1 MQMRKMLPDKGVEV
15 DFDKEL
21 RTNFRGYN
29 TTLTRWWNIRAC
41 NKSHCIAYRNI
52 ANYVTT
58 QVDLIPSLVIDY
70 GCGTG
75 RLLGALAVR
84 FVETKFIGIDGSAG
98 MLKTA
103 KTYLTKEAP
112 NLLNRIKLLKA
123 PLPTKLLLGKR
134 ADLVT
139 FTFPHILSNLYDLD
153 LNSFLE
159 FLTYSE
165 IENAVILSEGKG
177 GKGVE
182 DVSKENTDE
191 DPDLLQSL
199 LVNRV
204 ISKNLRSLVKRGGYC
219 LRVELANA
227 RREEF
232 PNVFQRRFSFQEGSL
247 DKSLSDQSLQQ
258 PFELVRSEYH
268 RSKVMEDAYEQTGDE
283 SDRKGGYWISLLRAL
298 G

>member
-1 MQMRKMLPDKGVEV
+1 MDGDEKMFSKNRVKV
-15 DFDKEL
+15 DFEKEL

-58 QVDLIPSLVIDY
+58 HVDLIPSLVIDY

-75 RLLGALAVR
+75 RLLGEIAVR
-84 FVETKFIGIDGSAG
+84 FVDTKFIGIDGSSA

-103 KTYLTKEAP
+103 KTYLKNKAP
-112 NLLNRIKLLKA
+112 DLLNRIKLLKA
-123 PLPTKLLLGKR
+123 PLPIRLLLGKR

-159 FLTYSE
+159 LLTYSE
-165 IENAVILSEGKG
+165 IENAMILAEDKG
-177 GKGVE
+177 TE
-182 DVSKENTDE
+182 EVSNEYNDE

-199 LVNRV
+199 LVNRI

-232 PNVFQRRFSFQEGSL
+232 PEIFQKRFSFQEGSL
-247 DKSLSDQSLQQ
+247 DKSLSDQSVQQ

>member
-1 MQMRKMLPDKGVEV
+1 MDGDEKMFSKNRVKV
-15 DFDKEL
+15 DFEKEL

-58 QVDLIPSLVIDY
+58 HVDLIPSLVIDY

-75 RLLGALAVR
+75 RLLGEIAVR
-84 FVETKFIGIDGSAG
+84 FVDTKFIGIDGSSA

-103 KTYLTKEAP
+103 KTYLKNKAP
-112 NLLNRIKLLKA
+112 DLLNRIKLLKA
-123 PLPTKLLLGKR
+123 PLPIRLLLGKR

-159 FLTYSE
+159 HLTYSE
-165 IENAVILSEGKG
+165 IENAVILAEDKG
-177 GKGVE
+177 ME
-182 DVSKENTDE
+182 EVSNEYTEE

-204 ISKNLRSLVKRGGYC
+204 ISKNLRSLVKRDGYC

-227 RREEF
+227 KREEF
-232 PNVFQRRFSFQEGSL
+232 PEIFQKRFSFQEGSL
-247 DKSLSDQSLQQ
+247 DKSLSDQSIQQ

>member
-1 MQMRKMLPDKGVEV
+1 MDGDEKMFSKNRVKV
-15 DFDKEL
+15 DFKKEL

-41 NKSHCIAYRNI
+41 NKSHCNAYRNI

-58 QVDLIPSLVIDY
+58 HVDLIPSLVIDY

-75 RLLGALAVR
+75 RLLGEIAVR
-84 FVETKFIGIDGSAG
+84 FVDTKFIGIDGSAG

-123 PLPTKLLLGKR
+123 PLPTRLLLGKR

-159 FLTYSE
+159 LLTYSE
-165 IENAVILSEGKG
+165 IENAMILAEDEGM
-177 GKGVE
+177 E
-182 DVSKENTDE
+182 EVSNEYNDE

-232 PNVFQRRFSFQEGSL
+232 QEIFQKRFSFQEGSL

>member
-1 MQMRKMLPDKGVEV
+1 MDGDEKMFSKNRVKV
-15 DFDKEL
+15 DFEKEL

-41 NKSHCIAYRNI
+41 NKSHCNAYRNI

-58 QVDLIPSLVIDY
+58 HVDLIPSLVIDY

-75 RLLGALAVR
+75 RLLGEIAVR
-84 FVETKFIGIDGSAG
+84 FVDTKFIGIDGSAG

-159 FLTYSE
+159 LLTYSE
-165 IENAVILSEGKG
+165 IENAMILAEDEGM
-177 GKGVE
+177 E
-182 DVSKENTDE
+182 EVSNEYNDE

-232 PNVFQRRFSFQEGSL
+232 PKIFQKRFSFQEGSL

>member
-1 MQMRKMLPDKGVEV
+1 MDGDEKMFSKNRVKV
-15 DFDKEL
+15 DFEKEL

-58 QVDLIPSLVIDY
+58 HVDLIPSLVIDY

-75 RLLGALAVR
+75 RLLGEIAVR
-84 FVETKFIGIDGSAG
+84 FVDTKFIGIDGSSA

-103 KTYLTKEAP
+103 KTYLKKKAP
-112 NLLNRIKLLKA
+112 DLLNRIKLLKA
-123 PLPTKLLLGKR
+123 PLPIRLLLGKR

-165 IENAVILSEGKG
+165 IENAVILAEDKG
-177 GKGVE
+177 ME
-182 DVSKENTDE
+182 EVSNEYTDE

-232 PNVFQRRFSFQEGSL
+232 PEIFQKRFSFQEGSL

>member
-1 MQMRKMLPDKGVEV
+1 MDGDEKMFSKNRVKV
-15 DFDKEL
+15 DFEKEL

-58 QVDLIPSLVIDY
+58 HVDLIPSLVIDY

-75 RLLGALAVR
+75 RLLGEIAVR
-84 FVETKFIGIDGSAG
+84 FVDTKFIGIDGSSA

-103 KTYLTKEAP
+103 KTYLKNKTP
-112 NLLNRIKLLKA
+112 DLLNRIKLLKA
-123 PLPTKLLLGKR
+123 PLPIRLLLGKR

-159 FLTYSE
+159 LLTYSE
-165 IENAVILSEGKG
+165 IENAMILAEDKG
-177 GKGVE
+177 TE
-182 DVSKENTDE
+182 EVSNEYNDE

-232 PNVFQRRFSFQEGSL
+232 PEIFQKRFSFQEGSL

>member
-1 MQMRKMLPDKGVEV
+1 MGDEKMFSKNRVKV
-15 DFDKEL
+15 DFEKEL

-58 QVDLIPSLVIDY
+58 HVDLTPSLVIDY

-75 RLLGALAVR
+75 RLLGEIAIR
-84 FVETKFIGIDGSAG
+84 FVDTKFIGIDGSSA

-103 KTYLTKEAP
+103 KTYLKKKAP
-112 NLLNRIKLLKA
+112 DLLNRIKLLKA
-123 PLPTKLLLGKR
+123 HLPIRLLLGKR

-153 LNSFLE
+153 INSFLE

-165 IENAVILSEGKG
+165 IENAVILSEGKRV
-177 GKGVE
+177 K

-227 RREEF
+227 RREKF
-232 PNVFQRRFSFQEGSL
+232 PNVFQKRFSFQEGSL
-247 DKSLSDQSLQQ
+247 DKSLSNQNIQQ

>member
-1 MQMRKMLPDKGVEV
+1 MDGDEKMFSKNRVKV
-15 DFDKEL
+15 DFEKEL

-58 QVDLIPSLVIDY
+58 QVDLVPSLVIDY

-75 RLLGALAVR
+75 RLLGEIAVR
-84 FVETKFIGIDGSAG
+84 FVDTKFIGIDGSSA

-103 KTYLTKEAP
+103 KTYLKNKSP
-112 NLLNRIKLLKA
+112 DLLNRIKLLKA
-123 PLPTKLLLGKR
+123 PLPIRLLLGKR

-159 FLTYSE
+159 LLTYSE
-165 IENAVILSEGKG
+165 IENAMILAEDKG
-177 GKGVE
+177 TE
-182 DVSKENTDE
+182 EVSNEYNDE

-232 PNVFQRRFSFQEGSL
+232 PEIFQKRFSFQEGSL
-247 DKSLSDQSLQQ
+247 DKSLSDQSIQQ

>member
-1 MQMRKMLPDKGVEV
+1 MDGDEKMFSKNRVKV
-15 DFDKEL
+15 DFEKEL

-58 QVDLIPSLVIDY
+58 HVDLIPSLVIDY

-75 RLLGALAVR
+75 RLLGEIAVR
-84 FVETKFIGIDGSAG
+84 FVDTKFIGLDGSSA

-103 KTYLTKEAP
+103 KAYLKNRAP
-112 NLLNRIKLLKA
+112 DLLNRIKLLKA
-123 PLPTKLLLGKR
+123 PLPIRLLLGKR

-159 FLTYSE
+159 HLTYSE
-165 IENAVILSEGKG
+165 IENAVILAEDKG
-177 GKGVE
+177 ME
-182 DVSKENTDE
+182 EISNEYTEE

-204 ISKNLRSLVKRGGYC
+204 ISKNLRSLVKRDGYC

-227 RREEF
+227 KREEF
-232 PNVFQRRFSFQEGSL
+232 PEIFQKRFSFQEGSL
-247 DKSLSDQSLQQ
+247 DKSLSDQSIQQ

>member
-1 MQMRKMLPDKGVEV
+1 MDGDEKMFSKNRVKV
-15 DFDKEL
+15 DFEKEL

-58 QVDLIPSLVIDY
+58 HVDLIPSLVIDY

-75 RLLGALAVR
+75 RLLGEIAVR
-84 FVETKFIGIDGSAG
+84 FVDTKFIGIDGSSA

-103 KTYLTKEAP
+103 KAYLKNRAP
-112 NLLNRIKLLKA
+112 DLLNRIKLLKA
-123 PLPTKLLLGKR
+123 PLPIRLLLGKR

-159 FLTYSE
+159 LLTYSE
-165 IENAVILSEGKG
+165 IENAMILAEDKG
-177 GKGVE
+177 ME
-182 DVSKENTDE
+182 EVSNEYNDE
-191 DPDLLQSL
+191 DPELLQSL

-204 ISKNLRSLVKRGGYC
+204 ISKNLRSLVKRDGYC

-227 RREEF
+227 KREEF
-232 PNVFQRRFSFQEGSL
+232 PEIFQKRFSFQEGSL
-247 DKSLSDQSLQQ
+247 DKSLSDQSIQQ

>member
-1 MQMRKMLPDKGVEV
+1 MDGDEKMFSKNRVKV
-15 DFDKEL
+15 DFEKEL

-29 TTLTRWWNIRAC
+29 TTLTRWWSIRAC

-58 QVDLIPSLVIDY
+58 HVDLIPSLIIDY

-75 RLLGALAVR
+75 RLLGEIAVR
-84 FVETKFIGIDGSAG
+84 FVDTKFIGIDGSSA

-103 KTYLTKEAP
+103 KTYLKNKTP
-112 NLLNRIKLLKA
+112 DLLNRIKLLKA
-123 PLPTKLLLGKR
+123 PLPIRLFLGKR

-159 FLTYSE
+159 HLTYSE
-165 IENAVILSEGKG
+165 IENAVILAEDKG
-177 GKGVE
+177 ME
-182 DVSKENTDE
+182 EVSNEYTEE
-191 DPDLLQSL
+191 DPDLVQSL

-204 ISKNLRSLVKRGGYC
+204 ISKNLRSLVKRDGYC

-227 RREEF
+227 KREEF
-232 PNVFQRRFSFQEGSL
+232 PEIFQKRFSFQEGSL
-247 DKSLSDQSLQQ
+247 DKSLSDQSIQQ

>member
-1 MQMRKMLPDKGVEV
+1 MDGDEKMFSKNRVKV
-15 DFDKEL
+15 DFEKEL

-58 QVDLIPSLVIDY
+58 HVDLIPSLVIDY

-75 RLLGALAVR
+75 RLLGEIAVR
-84 FVETKFIGIDGSAG
+84 FVDTKFIGIDGSSA

-103 KTYLTKEAP
+103 KTYLKNKAP
-112 NLLNRIKLLKA
+112 DLLNRIKLLKA
-123 PLPTKLLLGKR
+123 PLPIRLLLGKR

-159 FLTYSE
+159 LLTYSE
-165 IENAVILSEGKG
+165 IENAMILAEDKG
-177 GKGVE
+177 ME
-182 DVSKENTDE
+182 EVSNEYNDE

-232 PNVFQRRFSFQEGSL
+232 PEIFQKRFSFQEGSL
-247 DKSLSDQSLQQ
+247 DKSFADQSLQQ

>member
-1 MQMRKMLPDKGVEV
+1 MDGDEKMFSKNRVKV
-15 DFDKEL
+15 DFEKEL

-58 QVDLIPSLVIDY
+58 HVDLIPSLVIDY

-75 RLLGALAVR
+75 RLLGEIAVR
-84 FVETKFIGIDGSAG
+84 FVDTKFIGIDGSSA

-103 KTYLTKEAP
+103 KTYLKNKAP
-112 NLLNRIKLLKA
+112 DLLNRIKLLKA
-123 PLPTKLLLGKR
+123 PLPIRLLLGKR

-159 FLTYSE
+159 LLTYSE
-165 IENAVILSEGKG
+165 IENAMILAEDKG
-177 GKGVE
+177 ME
-182 DVSKENTDE
+182 EVSNEYNDE

-204 ISKNLRSLVKRGGYC
+204 IAKNLRSLVKRDGYC

-227 RREEF
+227 KREEF
-232 PNVFQRRFSFQEGSL
+232 PEIFQKRFSFQEGSL
-247 DKSLSDQSLQQ
+247 DKSLSDQSVQQ

>member
-1 MQMRKMLPDKGVEV
+1 MDGDEKMFSKNRVKV
-15 DFDKEL
+15 DFEKEL

-41 NKSHCIAYRNI
+41 NNSHCNAYRNI

-58 QVDLIPSLVIDY
+58 HVDLIPSLVIDY

-75 RLLGALAVR
+75 RLLGEIAVR
-84 FVETKFIGIDGSAG
+84 FVDTKFIGIDGSAG

-134 ADLVT
+134 ADFVT

-159 FLTYSE
+159 YLTYSE

-177 GKGVE
+177 VE
-182 DVSKENTDE
+182 GVSKENTDE

-232 PNVFQRRFSFQEGSL
+232 PEIFQKRFSFQEGSL

-258 PFELVRSEYH
+258 PFELLRSEYH

-298 G
+298 A

>member
-1 MQMRKMLPDKGVEV
+1 MSDNGVKINFE
-15 DFDKEL
+15 KEL

-29 TTLTRWWNIRAC
+29 TTLTRWWGTRASI
-41 NKSHCIAYRNI
+41 KSHCNAYRNI
-52 ANYVTT
+52 AKYVSKRIDP
-58 QVDLIPSLVIDY
+58 VPSLVIDY
-70 GCGTG
+70 GCGNG
-75 RLLGALAVR
+75 RLLGALAIR
-84 FVETKFIGIDGSAG
+84 LMETRFIGIDGSSA

-103 KTYLTKEAP
+103 KTYLRKEAP

-139 FTFPHILSNLYDLD
+139 FTFPHILSNLYDLE

-165 IENAVILSEGKG
+165 IENAVILSGS
-177 GKGVE
+177 KGVE

-191 DPDLLQSL
+191 DPELLQSL
-199 LVNRV
+199 LVSRV
-204 ISKNLRSLVKRGGYC
+204 ISNNLRSLVKRGCYC

-232 PNVFQRRFSFQEGSL
+232 PKVFQKRFSFQEGSL
-247 DKSLSDQSLQQ
+247 DKSLSNQSVQQ

-268 RSKVMEDAYEQTGDE
+268 RSRVMEDAYEQTGDE
-283 SDRKGGYWISLLRAL
+283 SDRKGGILD
-298 G
+298 

>member
-1 MQMRKMLPDKGVEV
+1 MDGDEKMFSKNRVKV
-15 DFDKEL
+15 DFKKEL

-41 NKSHCIAYRNI
+41 NKSHCNAYRNI

-58 QVDLIPSLVIDY
+58 HVDLIPSLVIDY

-75 RLLGALAVR
+75 RLLGEIAVR
-84 FVETKFIGIDGSAG
+84 FVDTKFIGIDGSAG

-159 FLTYSE
+159 LLTYSE
-165 IENAVILSEGKG
+165 IENAMILAEDEGM
-177 GKGVE
+177 E
-182 DVSKENTDE
+182 EVSNEYNDE

-232 PNVFQRRFSFQEGSL
+232 PEIFQKRFSFQEGSL

-298 G
+298 D

>member
-1 MQMRKMLPDKGVEV
+1 MDGDEKMFSKNRVKV
-15 DFDKEL
+15 DFEKEL

-29 TTLTRWWNIRAC
+29 TTITRWWNIRAC

-52 ANYVTT
+52 TNYVTT
-58 QVDLIPSLVIDY
+58 HVDLIPSLVIDY

-75 RLLGALAVR
+75 RLLGEIAVR
-84 FVETKFIGIDGSAG
+84 FVDTKFIGIDGSSA

-103 KTYLTKEAP
+103 KSYLKNKAP
-112 NLLNRIKLLKA
+112 DLLNRIKLLKA
-123 PLPTKLLLGKR
+123 PLPIRLLLGKR

-159 FLTYSE
+159 LLTYSE
-165 IENAVILSEGKG
+165 IENAMILAEDKG
-177 GKGVE
+177 ME
-182 DVSKENTDE
+182 EVSNEYNDE

-227 RREEF
+227 KREEF
-232 PNVFQRRFSFQEGSL
+232 PEIFQKRFSFQEGSL

>member
-1 MQMRKMLPDKGVEV
+1 MDGDEKMFSKNRVKV
-15 DFDKEL
+15 DFEKEL

-58 QVDLIPSLVIDY
+58 HIDLIPSLVIDY

-75 RLLGALAVR
+75 RLLGEIAVR
-84 FVETKFIGIDGSAG
+84 FVDTKFIGIDGSSA

-103 KTYLTKEAP
+103 KTYLKNKAP
-112 NLLNRIKLLKA
+112 DLLNRIKLLKA
-123 PLPTKLLLGKR
+123 PLPIRLLLGKR

-159 FLTYSE
+159 HLTYSE
-165 IENAVILSEGKG
+165 IENAVILAEDKG
-177 GKGVE
+177 ME
-182 DVSKENTDE
+182 EVSNEYTEE

-204 ISKNLRSLVKRGGYC
+204 ISKNLRSLVKRDGYC

-227 RREEF
+227 KREEF
-232 PNVFQRRFSFQEGSL
+232 PEIFQKRFSFQEGSL
-247 DKSLSDQSLQQ
+247 DKSLSDQSIQQ

>member
-1 MQMRKMLPDKGVEV
+1 MDGDEKIFSKNRVKV
-15 DFDKEL
+15 DFEKEL

-29 TTLTRWWNIRAC
+29 TTLTRWWNIRTC

-58 QVDLIPSLVIDY
+58 HVDLIPYLVIDY

-75 RLLGALAVR
+75 RLLGEIAVR
-84 FVETKFIGIDGSAG
+84 FVDTKLIGIDGSSA

-103 KTYLTKEAP
+103 KTYLKNKAP
-112 NLLNRIKLLKA
+112 DLLNRIKLLKA
-123 PLPTKLLLGKR
+123 PLPNRLLLGKR

-159 FLTYSE
+159 LLTYSE
-165 IENAVILSEGKG
+165 IENAMILAEDKG
-177 GKGVE
+177 ME
-182 DVSKENTDE
+182 EVSNEYNDE

-204 ISKNLRSLVKRGGYC
+204 IAKNLRSLVKRGGYC

-232 PNVFQRRFSFQEGSL
+232 PEIFQKRFSFQEGSL
-247 DKSLSDQSLQQ
+247 DKSLSDQSVQQ

>member
-1 MQMRKMLPDKGVEV
+1 MDGDEKMFSKNRVKV
-15 DFDKEL
+15 DFEKEL

-58 QVDLIPSLVIDY
+58 HVDLIPSLVIDY

-75 RLLGALAVR
+75 RLLGEIAVR
-84 FVETKFIGIDGSAG
+84 FVDTKFIGIDGSSA

-103 KTYLTKEAP
+103 KTYLKNKAP

-123 PLPTKLLLGKR
+123 PLPTRLLLGKR

-159 FLTYSE
+159 LLTYSE
-165 IENAVILSEGKG
+165 IENAMILAEDKG
-177 GKGVE
+177 ME
-182 DVSKENTDE
+182 EVSNEYNDE

-232 PNVFQRRFSFQEGSL
+232 PEIFQKRFSFQEGSL

>member
-1 MQMRKMLPDKGVEV
+1 MDGDEKMFSKNRVKV
-15 DFDKEL
+15 DFEKEL

-58 QVDLIPSLVIDY
+58 HVDLIPSLVIDY

-75 RLLGALAVR
+75 RLLGEIAVR
-84 FVETKFIGIDGSAG
+84 FVDTKFIGIDGSSA

-103 KTYLTKEAP
+103 KTYLKNKSP
-112 NLLNRIKLLKA
+112 DLLNRIKLLKA
-123 PLPTKLLLGKR
+123 PLPIRLLLGKR

-159 FLTYSE
+159 LLTYSE
-165 IENAVILSEGKG
+165 IENAMILAEDKG
-177 GKGVE
+177 ME
-182 DVSKENTDE
+182 EVSNEYNDE

-232 PNVFQRRFSFQEGSL
+232 PEIFQKRFSFQEGSL

>member
-1 MQMRKMLPDKGVEV
+1 MDGDEKLFSKNRVKV
-15 DFDKEL
+15 DFEKEL

-58 QVDLIPSLVIDY
+58 HVDLIPSLVIDY

-75 RLLGALAVR
+75 RLLGEIAVR
-84 FVETKFIGIDGSAG
+84 FVDTKFIGIDGSSA

-103 KTYLTKEAP
+103 KTYLKNKAP
-112 NLLNRIKLLKA
+112 DLLNRIKLLKA
-123 PLPTKLLLGKR
+123 PLPIRLLLGKR

-159 FLTYSE
+159 HLTYSE
-165 IENAVILSEGKG
+165 IENAVILAEDKG
-177 GKGVE
+177 ME
-182 DVSKENTDE
+182 EVSNEYPEE

-204 ISKNLRSLVKRGGYC
+204 ISKNLRSLVKRDGYC

-227 RREEF
+227 KREEF
-232 PNVFQRRFSFQEGSL
+232 PEIFQKRFSFQEGSL

>member
-1 MQMRKMLPDKGVEV
+1 MDGDEKLFSKNRVKV
-15 DFDKEL
+15 DFEKEL

-58 QVDLIPSLVIDY
+58 HVDLIPSLVIDY

-75 RLLGALAVR
+75 RLLGEIAVR
-84 FVETKFIGIDGSAG
+84 FVDTKFIGIDGSSA

-103 KTYLTKEAP
+103 KTYLKNKAP
-112 NLLNRIKLLKA
+112 DLLNRIKLLKA
-123 PLPTKLLLGKR
+123 PLPIRLLLGKR

-159 FLTYSE
+159 LLTYSE
-165 IENAVILSEGKG
+165 IENAVILAEDKG
-177 GKGVE
+177 ME
-182 DVSKENTDE
+182 EVSNEYTEE

-204 ISKNLRSLVKRGGYC
+204 ISKNLRSLVKRDGYC

-232 PNVFQRRFSFQEGSL
+232 SEIFQKRFSFQEGSL
-247 DKSLSDQSLQQ
+247 DNSLSDQSIQQ

>member
-1 MQMRKMLPDKGVEV
+1 MGMRKMFSKNRVKV
-15 DFDKEL
+15 DFKKEL

-41 NKSHCIAYRNI
+41 NKSHCNAYRNI

-58 QVDLIPSLVIDY
+58 HVDLIPSLVIDY

-75 RLLGALAVR
+75 RLLGEIAVR
-84 FVETKFIGIDGSAG
+84 FVDTKFIGIDGSAG

-123 PLPTKLLLGKR
+123 PLPTRLLLGKR

-153 LNSFLE
+153 FNFFLE
-159 FLTYSE
+159 LLTYSE
-165 IENAVILSEGKG
+165 IENAMILAEDEGM
-177 GKGVE
+177 E
-182 DVSKENTDE
+182 EVSNEYNDE

-232 PNVFQRRFSFQEGSL
+232 PEIFQKRFSFQEGSL

>member
-1 MQMRKMLPDKGVEV
+1 M
-15 DFDKEL
+15 
-21 RTNFRGYN
+21 
-29 TTLTRWWNIRAC
+29 
-41 NKSHCIAYRNI
+41 
-52 ANYVTT
+52 
-58 QVDLIPSLVIDY
+58 
-70 GCGTG
+70 
-75 RLLGALAVR
+75 
-84 FVETKFIGIDGSAG
+84 
-98 MLKTA
+98 
-103 KTYLTKEAP
+103 
-112 NLLNRIKLLKA
+112 
-123 PLPTKLLLGKR
+123 
-134 ADLVT
+134 VT
-139 FTFPHILSNLYDLD
+139 FTFPYIPSNLYDLD
-153 LNSFLE
+153 LNAFLE

-165 IENAVILSEGKG
+165 IENAVILSEGKRV
-177 GKGVE
+177 K

-232 PNVFQRRFSFQEGSL
+232 PEIFQRRFSFQEGSL
-247 DKSLSDQSLQQ
+247 DKSFADQSLQQ

>member
-1 MQMRKMLPDKGVEV
+1 MGVDENMTNNGVKV
-15 DFDKEL
+15 DFEKEL

-29 TTLTRWWNIRAC
+29 ATLTRWWSTRTS
-41 NKSHCIAYRNI
+41 NKSHCNAYRNI
-52 ANYVTT
+52 ANYVITRIDP
-58 QVDLIPSLVIDY
+58 VPSSLVIDY

-75 RLLGALAVR
+75 RLLGEIAVR
-84 FVETKFIGIDGSAG
+84 FVDTKFIGIDGSSA

-103 KTYLTKEAP
+103 KTYLKNKAP
-112 NLLNRIKLLKA
+112 DLLNRIKLLKA
-123 PLPTKLLLGKR
+123 PLPIRLLLGKR

-159 FLTYSE
+159 LLTYSE
-165 IENAVILSEGKG
+165 IENAMILAVDKG
-177 GKGVE
+177 ME
-182 DVSKENTDE
+182 EVSNEYADE

-227 RREEF
+227 KREEF
-232 PNVFQRRFSFQEGSL
+232 PEIFQKRFSFQEGSL
-247 DKSLSDQSLQQ
+247 DKSLSDQNIEQ

-268 RSKVMEDAYEQTGDE
+268 RSRVMEDAYEQTGDE

>member
-1 MQMRKMLPDKGVEV
+1 MDGDEKMFSKNRVKV
-15 DFDKEL
+15 DFEKEL

-58 QVDLIPSLVIDY
+58 HVDLIPSLVIDY

-75 RLLGALAVR
+75 RLLGEIAVR
-84 FVETKFIGIDGSAG
+84 FVDTKFIGIDGSSA

-103 KTYLTKEAP
+103 KTYLKNKAP
-112 NLLNRIKLLKA
+112 DLLNRIKLLKA
-123 PLPTKLLLGKR
+123 PLPIRLLLGKR

-159 FLTYSE
+159 LLTYSE
-165 IENAVILSEGKG
+165 IENAMILAEDKG
-177 GKGVE
+177 ME
-182 DVSKENTDE
+182 EVSNEYNDE
-191 DPDLLQSL
+191 DPELLQSL

-204 ISKNLRSLVKRGGYC
+204 IAKNLRSLVKRGGYC

-232 PNVFQRRFSFQEGSL
+232 PEIFQKRFLFQEGSL

-283 SDRKGGYWISLLRAL
+283 SDRKGGYWISLLKAL
-298 G
+298 S

>member
-1 MQMRKMLPDKGVEV
+1 MDGDEKMFSKNRVKV
-15 DFDKEL
+15 DFEKEL

-58 QVDLIPSLVIDY
+58 HVDLIPSLVIDY

-75 RLLGALAVR
+75 RLLGEIAVR
-84 FVETKFIGIDGSAG
+84 FVDTKFIGIDGSSA

-103 KTYLTKEAP
+103 KTYLKNKTP
-112 NLLNRIKLLKA
+112 DLLNRIKLLKA
-123 PLPTKLLLGKR
+123 PLPIRLLLGKR

-159 FLTYSE
+159 LLTYSE
-165 IENAVILSEGKG
+165 IENAMILAEDKG
-177 GKGVE
+177 ME
-182 DVSKENTDE
+182 EVSNEYNDE

-232 PNVFQRRFSFQEGSL
+232 PEIFQKRFSFQEGSL
-247 DKSLSDQSLQQ
+247 DKSFADESLQQ

>member
-1 MQMRKMLPDKGVEV
+1 MDGDEKMFSKNRVKV
-15 DFDKEL
+15 DFEKEL

-41 NKSHCIAYRNI
+41 NKSHCNAYRNI

-58 QVDLIPSLVIDY
+58 HVDLIPSLVIDY

-75 RLLGALAVR
+75 RLLGEIAVR

-103 KTYLTKEAP
+103 KTYLKNKAP
-112 NLLNRIKLLKA
+112 DLLNRIKLLKA
-123 PLPTKLLLGKR
+123 PLPIRLLLGKR

-165 IENAVILSEGKG
+165 IENAMILAEDKG
-177 GKGVE
+177 ME
-182 DVSKENTDE
+182 EVSNEYNDE
-191 DPDLLQSL
+191 DPDLLHSL

-204 ISKNLRSLVKRGGYC
+204 IAKNLRSLVKRGGYC

-232 PNVFQRRFSFQEGSL
+232 PEIFQKRFSFQEGSL
-247 DKSLSDQSLQQ
+247 DQSLSDQSVQQ

>member
-1 MQMRKMLPDKGVEV
+1 MDGDEKMFSKNRVKV
-15 DFDKEL
+15 DFEKEL

-41 NKSHCIAYRNI
+41 NKSHCIAYRKI

-58 QVDLIPSLVIDY
+58 HVDLIPSLVIDY

-75 RLLGALAVR
+75 RLLGEIAVR
-84 FVETKFIGIDGSAG
+84 FVDTKFIGIDGSAG

-123 PLPTKLLLGKR
+123 PLPTRLLLGKR

-159 FLTYSE
+159 LLTYSE
-165 IENAVILSEGKG
+165 IENAMILAEDEGM
-177 GKGVE
+177 E
-182 DVSKENTDE
+182 EVSNEYSDE

-204 ISKNLRSLVKRGGYC
+204 ISKNLRSLVKRSGYC

-227 RREEF
+227 KREEF
-232 PNVFQRRFSFQEGSL
+232 PQIFQKRFSFQEGSL
-247 DKSLSDQSLQQ
+247 DKSFSDQSLQQ